1 MNVTIEKQGVIVSW
15 SEKKAYYYAIKDRYL
30 KATKQKKSLILDEF
44 CKVCGYNKKYAI
56 RLLNKEEPFFKK
68 NKSPGRKPIY
78 YSEDFINVLKNIWI
92 ATDYICS
99 KRLKSAI
106 PLWLPYYESIYGQL
120 SQKIIQELHKVS
132 SATID
137 RILRPIRKIGNKGL
151 CCTKPGSILKTQIP
165 IKTDNWDVTQPGFM
179 EADTVAHCGNS
190 TQGDFIWSLTMT
202 DIHTGWTENRAVWN
216 KGALGVIEQIKSIE
230 KAIPFDLLGFD
241 CDNGSEF
248 LNHHLLRYFT
258 ENGKN
263 TKFTRSRPYKKN
275 DNAHVEQ
282 KNWTQVRHLFGY
294 DRLDIETLIEP
305 MNDLYSN
312 EWSLFNNY
320 FRPSQ
325 KLIKKIKINSKYI
338 KKYDIP
344 KTPYMRVIESDYVSD
359 NMKKILKSKFD
370 KLNPFELKIMIEN
383 KLKII
388 FKNIS
393 VTSNVRH
400 RI

>member
-1 MNVTIEKQGVIVSW
+1 MSQN
-15 SEKKAYYYAIKDRYL
+15 EKKAYYYAIKNRYL
-30 KATKQKKSLILDEF
+30 KAAKKEKSVILEEF

-165 IKTDNWDVTQPGFM
+165 IKTDNWDVDKPGFM

-258 ENGKN
+258 DNGKN

-312 EWSLFNNY
+312 EWPLFNNY

-359 NMKKILKSKFD
+359 IMKKILKSKFD